1 MALTDF
7 KTDHGPL
14 LEQKLTQPGIARPG
28 EDATRTEHVVGVDWI
43 KTVPIA
49 DAKRF
54 DGMFANQNIVC
65 KLRDPKTI
73 DFLRDQ
79 FGVSLE

>member
-1 MALTDF
+1 MIASDF
-7 KTDHGPL
+7 KTESGPL
-14 LEQKLTQPGIARPG
+14 LEQKLAQPGIARRG
-28 EDATRTEHVVGVDWI
+28 EDTARAEHVVAVDWV

-65 KLRDPKTI
+65 KLREPKTI

-79 FGVSLE
+79 FGVTLE